1 MRYTVSVK
9 FNLSGKIEVNGSE
22 IIIYLRSKPEKGKAN
37 KELIERLASYFEV
50 SKGKVQIISGLT
62 SRNKVVEIRDEN

>member
-37 KELIERLASYFEV
+37 KEPIERLASYFEV
-50 SKGKVQIISGLT
+50 SKGKVQIRLDIQEQ
-62 SRNKVVEIRDEN
+62 SR

>member
-1 MRYTVSVK
+1 MRYAVSVK

-22 IIIYLRSKPEKGKAN
+22 IIICLRSKPEKGKAN
-37 KELIERLASYFEV
+37 KELIERLASYFVV